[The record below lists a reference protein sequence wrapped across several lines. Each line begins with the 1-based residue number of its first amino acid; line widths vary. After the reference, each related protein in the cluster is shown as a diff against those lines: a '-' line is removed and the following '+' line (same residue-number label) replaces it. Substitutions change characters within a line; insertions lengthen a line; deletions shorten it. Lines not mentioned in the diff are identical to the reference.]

1 MSSLADY
8 VMRRLDA
15 GRPGAEI
22 HAELMAVGWSKE
34 AADAA
39 YRDGLVALGIPLPDE
54 LRDRQQ
60 AFAATVAPKAATLA
74 VAVNL
79 FSFVL
84 LGIVAGALIVLC
96 FALINRSFPE
106 PNELFG
112 EYAQIATA
120 REIHRSIASLAIAF
134 PLYAFAMRWWIM
146 RFANGGERSESRLT
160 KWLTYI
166 VLLITSLVIVCD
178 LIAVVYSL
186 LQGEMTMRFLLK
198 VVVILGIA
206 GIVFGFYLFER
217 RSVQFAKAVPRG
229 VFKGF
234 GWAATTLVLLA
245 ALVGYLSAGSPRVA
259 RSLAADSARAHDM
272 DLLSGCLERH
282 ARDMGHLPGRLEQLE
297 RANAYANCPTY
308 DRETRQRYGYR
319 VVVADRAEGAA
330 RVGEFELCA
339 QFSFASGAAGKGA
352 PVPSGAEKWSDHP
365 AGRLC
370 RVRTVQLVG
379 KSSEQ

>member
-1 MSSLADY
+1 MSNLADY

-22 HAELMAVGWSKE
+22 QAELMAVGWSKD

-39 YRDGLVALGIPLPDE
+39 YREALVAHGIPLPEDA
-54 LRDRQQ
+54 RGQPG
-60 AFAATVAPKAATLA
+60 AFAGAAPPKAAALD

-84 LGIVAGALIVLC
+84 LGIVVGALIVLC
-96 FALINRSFPE
+96 FALISRHFPE
-106 PNELFG
+106 SNEVFG
-112 EYAQIATA
+112 EYAQISTA
-120 REIHRSIASLAIAF
+120 REIHRALASLAIAF
-134 PLYAFAMRWWIM
+134 PLYALAMRWWIM
-146 RFANGGERSESRLT
+146 RFAMGGERSESRLT

-166 VLLITSLVIVCD
+166 VLLVTSLVIVCD

-186 LQGEMTMRFLLK
+186 LQGELSKRFLLK
-198 VVVILGIA
+198 VVVILGIS

-217 RSVQFAKAVPRG
+217 RSVQFAKAVPPG

-234 GWAATTLVLLA
+234 GWTATALVLLV
-245 ALVGYLSAGSPRVA
+245 ALGGYLSAGSPTIA

-272 DLLSGCLERH
+272 EMLSRCLERH

-297 RANAYANCPTY
+297 RASAYANCPTY

-319 VVVADRAEGAA
+319 VVVESRTEGKA

-339 QFSFASGAAGKGA
+339 QFALAAGRGTPA
-352 PVPSGAEKWSDHP
+352 PSGAENWSSHG
-365 AGRLC
+365 AGRVC
-370 RVRTVQLVG
+370 RVLTVQLVG
-379 KSSEQ
+379 KPAEQ